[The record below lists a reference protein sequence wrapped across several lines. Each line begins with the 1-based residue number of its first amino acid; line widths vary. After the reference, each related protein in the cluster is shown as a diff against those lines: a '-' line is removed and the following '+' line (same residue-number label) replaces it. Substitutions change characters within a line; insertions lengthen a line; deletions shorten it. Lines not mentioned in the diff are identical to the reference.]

1 MEHIMRFINL
11 LFVVVLLS
19 ACSTTANIDYDKK
32 INFNQFKSFRIQ
44 EKPIRIS
51 SDTRVNSSFMQQR
64 VAEEINTSLL
74 KKGFVK
80 SDKGSDLEIKYFLDL
95 KKEFE
100 RYDSGVSVGFGSF
113 SRRSSIGL
121 GLNFPFDEGRSVDN
135 LMLTIDVFSAQSN
148 KLIWRGSATEFLES
162 RATPETYTTLVRALV
177 TEIINEFP
185 PK

>member
-1 MEHIMRFINL
+1 MRFVNL
-11 LFVVVLLS
+11 VFAFFLLS
-19 ACSTTANIDYDKK
+19 ACSSTANIDYDKK

-44 EKPIRIS
+44 AKPLRIS

-64 VAEEINTSLL
+64 VVEEINTSLL

-80 SDKGSDLEIKYFLDL
+80 GDKRSELEIKYFLDL
-95 KKEFE
+95 KIELE

-113 SRRSSIGL
+113 GRHSSIGL
-121 GLNFPFDEGRSVDN
+121 GFNFPFDDSRSIDN
-135 LMLTIDVFSAQSN
+135 LVLTIDVFSTQSN

-162 RATPETYTTLVRALV
+162 SARPETYTRLVRTLV
-177 TEIINEFP
+177 TEVLNEFP